1 MRFTTLAAVVGL
13 AALACGKSPEARAR
27 DVGICSDTADGGR
40 IAACLRGRGWDS
52 LPSESAGAVR
62 AVELDS
68 MFRWQSDSTWQA
80 DQATHA
86 ADLERCA
93 PRRGDLAQCLRLA
106 GWPAELATAVAE
118 SLWNTRAEDHQRQVE
133 RCAWA
138 ALVATS
144 HGLMRFK
151 GTRAGHGER
160 SAGPVTR
167 MSREPARCAW
177 CWCVVCLTQ
186 LHSEQLHGLHR
197 TVP

>member
-1 MRFTTLAAVVGL
+1 MRFVTLAAVAGL

-68 MFRWQSDSTWQA
+68 MFRWQADSTWQA

-93 PRRGDLAQCLRLA
+93 TRRGDLAQCLRLA
-106 GWPAELATAVAE
+106 GWPAERATAVAD
-118 SLWNTRAEDHQRQVE
+118 SLWDTRAEDHQRQVE
-133 RCAWA
+133 RC
-138 ALVATS
+138 VQ
-144 HGLMRFK
+144 G
-151 GTRAGHGER
+151 
-160 SAGPVTR
+160 SAGGNIADCLMLYYKWDSGRALAANDSVQRARATR
-167 MSREPARCAW
+167 
-177 CWCVVCLTQ
+177 
-186 LHSEQLHGLHR
+186 
-197 TVP
+197 